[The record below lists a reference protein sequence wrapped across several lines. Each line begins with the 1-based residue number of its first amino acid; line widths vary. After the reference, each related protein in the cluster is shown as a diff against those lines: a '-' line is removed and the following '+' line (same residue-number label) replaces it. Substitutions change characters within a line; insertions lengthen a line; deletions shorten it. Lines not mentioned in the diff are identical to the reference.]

1 MKSTPASKFTNLNSM
16 RETDLDNESSN
27 YVNQQRNYVNQ
38 PSFYINRSNNETSC
52 YAALKGGEWTKNDY
66 QHLQR

>member
-1 MKSTPASKFTNLNSM
+1 MKAIPASKFTSLNSM
-16 RETDLDNESSN
+16 KETDLDSESS
-27 YVNQQRNYVNQ
+27 NYVNQ
-38 PSFYINRSNNETSC
+38 PSFYINQSNNETSS

>member
-1 MKSTPASKFTNLNSM
+1 MK
-16 RETDLDNESSN
+16 ETDLDNESSN
-27 YVNQQRNYVNQ
+27 YVNPQRNYVYQ
-38 PSFYINRSNNETSC
+38 PSFYINQSNNETSC

>member
-1 MKSTPASKFTNLNSM
+1 M

-38 PSFYINRSNNETSC
+38 PSFYINQSNNETSC